1 MTNLDSNPLQTKS
14 VDSDELAY
22 IKHNRMLTEMIAAD
36 HDIIMALRQEIL
48 LMREI
53 MTQEQMAELR
63 ELLLKSQQATEA
75 SRTNQSAH
83 LAGHESALP
92 AQSSQSHS

>member
-22 IKHNRMLTEMIAAD
+22 IKHNRMLTEMIARD
-36 HDIIMALRQEIL
+36 HDTIIALKQEL
-48 LMREI
+48 K

-63 ELLLKSQQATEA
+63 ELLLKCQRKTS
-75 SRTNQSAH
+75 
-83 LAGHESALP
+83 
-92 AQSSQSHS
+92 

>member
-1 MTNLDSNPLQTKS
+1 MTCNGDCQQGRECGCLSTN
-14 VDSDELAY
+14 Y
-22 IKHNRMLTEMIAAD
+22 IAHNAMLTEMIAAD
-36 HDIIMALRQEIL
+36 HDTIMALQLEL
-48 LMREI
+48 K

-83 LAGHESALP
+83 LADPVSALP

>member
-22 IKHNRMLTEMIAAD
+22 IKHNAMLTEMIAAD

-48 LMREI
+48 TMREI

-75 SRTNQSAH
+75 SRTNQSKH
-83 LAGHESALP
+83 LTDPEPVSP

>member
-22 IKHNRMLTEMIAAD
+22 IKHNRMLTEMIATD
-36 HDIIMALRQEIL
+36 HDTIQALKLEL
-48 LMREI
+48 K

-63 ELLLKSQQATEA
+63 ELLLKCQRKTS
-75 SRTNQSAH
+75 
-83 LAGHESALP
+83 
-92 AQSSQSHS
+92 

>member
-1 MTNLDSNPLQTKS
+1 MN
-14 VDSDELAY
+14 Y
-22 IKHNRMLTEMIAAD
+22 IAHNAMLTEMIAAD

-48 LMREI
+48 TMREI

-75 SRTNQSAH
+75 SRTNLSVR
-83 LAGHESALP
+83 LTGHVSVSP

>member
-1 MTNLDSNPLQTKS
+1 MN
-14 VDSDELAY
+14 Y
-22 IKHNRMLTEMIAAD
+22 IAHNAMLTEMIAAD

-83 LAGHESALP
+83 LADPVSVLL

>member
-1 MTNLDSNPLQTKS
+1 MSSLDSNPLQTKS

-22 IKHNRMLTEMIAAD
+22 IKHNRMLTEMISRD

-63 ELLLKSQQATEA
+63 ELLLKCQRKTS
-75 SRTNQSAH
+75 
-83 LAGHESALP
+83 
-92 AQSSQSHS
+92 

>member
-1 MTNLDSNPLQTKS
+1 MSSLDSNPLQTKS
-14 VDSDELAY
+14 VDNDEMAY
-22 IKHNRMLTEMIAAD
+22 IKHNRMLTEMIARD
-36 HDIIMALRQEIL
+36 HDTIMALKLEL
-48 LMREI
+48 K

-83 LAGHESALP
+83 LAGHVSALL
-92 AQSSQSHS
+92 AQSSL

>member
-1 MTNLDSNPLQTKS
+1 MNDI
-14 VDSDELAY
+14 E
-22 IKHNRMLTEMIAAD
+22 HNRMLTEMISRD
-36 HDIIMALRQEIL
+36 HDIIIALRQEIL

-83 LAGHESALP
+83 LAGHVSALL
-92 AQSSQSHS
+92 AQSSL